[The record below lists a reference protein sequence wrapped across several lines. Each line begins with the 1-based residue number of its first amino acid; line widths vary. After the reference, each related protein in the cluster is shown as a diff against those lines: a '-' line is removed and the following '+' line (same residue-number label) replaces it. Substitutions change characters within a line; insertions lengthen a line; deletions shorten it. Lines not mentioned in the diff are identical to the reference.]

1 MKMKSSWL
9 LLSALLLMAPAAGQ
23 RIALVR
29 GIGTQTCKTFV
40 AATSADKPFAS
51 RASEWILGNL
61 TGYFRQAGDDPTRTL
76 GDDLLVE
83 TVIDIC
89 SKNAEKTIDQAVSI
103 AITALPNSEFKKPDK

>member
-1 MKMKSSWL
+1 MKSSLL
-9 LLSALLLMAPAAGQ
+9 LLSALLVIAPAAGQ
-23 RIALVR
+23 QIALVR

-40 AATSADKPFAS
+40 AATEADKPFAL

-76 GDDLLVE
+76 GDSLLVK

-89 SKNAEKTIDQAVSI
+89 AKNAEKTIDEAVSI
-103 AITALPNSEFKKPDK
+103 AITALPDSEIKKPDK